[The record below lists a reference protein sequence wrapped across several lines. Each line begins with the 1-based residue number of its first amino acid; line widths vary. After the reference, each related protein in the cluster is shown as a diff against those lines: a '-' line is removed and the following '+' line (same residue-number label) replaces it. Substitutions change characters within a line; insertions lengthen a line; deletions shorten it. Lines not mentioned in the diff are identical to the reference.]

1 MCIVFSE
8 PNTIMYCKR
17 INRLVSGWMAGVER
31 HQPTTVHHKTNC
43 LIGWC
48 WLANARRRRL
58 YVGGSSKQR
67 SRVGWGRVARQI
79 NSALVAFRPARAA
92 YKDV

>member
-1 MCIVFSE
+1 
-8 PNTIMYCKR
+8 MYCKR
-17 INRLVSGWMAGVER
+17 INRLVSGWMDDDDER

-48 WLANARRRRL
+48 LLANARRRRRL
-58 YVGGSSKQR
+58 YVGSSSKQR